1 MNSFFAKIIGANE
14 KIRVPHFAGSWYP
27 SQTAVLDKDMS
38 KYLDNA
44 KATKS
49 DTDNILALIAPH
61 AGYMFSGQTAAF
73 AYRLLSSNKYKRVF
87 LLGPS
92 HHVPFKGAVLPNEDI
107 FETPLGE
114 LIVDKATVN
123 KLLQKPYF
131 NEGSS
136 VFDTEHSL
144 EMQLP
149 WIRKT
154 LGKIKLIPI
163 AIGMVGATEIKQ
175 IADAIKS
182 ELADSDLVIVSSDF
196 THYGPR
202 FDYQPFSNE
211 KDQTHLQAKI
221 KELDLQ
227 AFNCLKTC
235 DSQTLLD
242 FYSRTGDTICGIFPA
257 AVLLSLLPAG
267 TQAKLL
273 SYRTSQDFD
282 KDPDGNSVTYM
293 SIVFT
298 AKDQNWSKAS
308 KSIKTPSLKPFTEA
322 ESKALLKLARLTL
335 QDYLQGK
342 RKDPLGYAGLIG
354 LSEARLCEK
363 HGVFITLYKKTTNP
377 LPTNE
382 HKQLRGC
389 IGYIY
394 PNKTLLSG
402 ISENAINA
410 ATKDPRFD
418 PVNFSELND
427 LIIEISILTA
437 PHYIADWQ
445 EINLG
450 KDGIVLHKAGRQA
463 VFLPKVATEFGW
475 DLPQTLSQ
483 LSIKAGLSLYDWQK
497 DAQFEI
503 FQSQSFSE

>member
-1 MNSFFAKIIGANE
+1 MSVKSRALQFLVLVIFLFAMNSFFAKIIGANE
-14 KIRVPHFAGSWYP
+14 KIRLPHFAGSWYP
-27 SQTAVLDKDMS
+27 LQAAILDKDMS
-38 KYLDNA
+38 KFLDNA
-44 KATKS
+44 KTTQS

-92 HHVPFKGAVLPNEDI
+92 HHIPFKGAVLPKEDI

-114 LIVDKATVN
+114 LVVDKTTVN
-123 KLLQKPYF
+123 RLLQKPYF
-131 NEGSS
+131 NQDSS

-154 LGKIKLIPI
+154 LGKVKLIPI
-163 AIGMVGATEIKQ
+163 AVGMVGAPEVEQ
-175 IADAIKS
+175 IAEAIKC
-182 ELADSDLVIVSSDF
+182 ELTDGDLVIVSSDF

-202 FDYQPFSNE
+202 FDYQPFLNE
-211 KDQTHLQAKI
+211 KNQISLQAKI

-227 AFNCLKTC
+227 AFNCVKTC

-242 FYSRTGDTICGIFPA
+242 FYSRTSDTICGIYPT

-267 TQAKLL
+267 AQAKLL
-273 SYRTSQDFD
+273 NYRTSQDFD

-293 SIVFT
+293 SIIFT
-298 AKDQNWSKAS
+298 SKDQNWLKAF
-308 KSIKTPSLKPFTEA
+308 KNAKTPSQKPFTEA
-322 ESKALLKLARLTL
+322 EGKALLKLARLTL
-335 QDYLQGK
+335 QDHLQGK
-342 RKDPLGYAGLIG
+342 KKDPLEYAGLLG
-354 LSEARLCEK
+354 LNETRLCEK
-363 HGVFITLYKKTTNP
+363 HGVFVTLYKKTTNS

-402 ISENAINA
+402 IGENAINA
-410 ATKDPRFD
+410 AIKDPRFD
-418 PVNFSELND
+418 PINLSELSD

-450 KDGIVLHKAGRQA
+450 KDGIVLHKAGRQS
-463 VFLPKVATEFGW
+463 VFLPKVSYRIWLGFT
-475 DLPQTLSQ
+475 SNII
-483 LSIKAGLSLYDWQK
+483 SVIY
-497 DAQFEI
+497 
-503 FQSQSFSE
+503 